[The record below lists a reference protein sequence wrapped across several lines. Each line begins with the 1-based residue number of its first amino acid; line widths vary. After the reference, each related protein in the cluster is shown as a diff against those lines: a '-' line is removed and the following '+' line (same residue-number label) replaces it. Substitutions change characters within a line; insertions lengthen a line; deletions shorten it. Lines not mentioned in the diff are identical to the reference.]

1 MKNRRIVITAIMLV
15 AVLLMGVGY
24 AAFTDD
30 LEVAG
35 DVRVGANQEEAAE
48 FKQDVYFDNA
58 RIDPYPS
65 TDANNPAKITTSILA
80 DSHSDAKDKI
90 DISIGETGLN
100 SAGQKVVILV
110 DIVNES
116 DVYGAHITLGT
127 PVITMS
133 EGSDENLF
141 KVECGID
148 NASISKSVDPSNLS
162 KSTVTITIT
171 LLRTPTAS
179 EHGTFTVGFTATS
192 TGVETIT
199 P

>member
-35 DVRVGANQEEAAE
+35 DVRVGANQTEAAE

-58 RIDPYPS
+58 RIDNS
-65 TDANNPAKITTSILA
+65 ATTANNPAKITTSILA
-80 DSHSDAKDKI
+80 DSHSDANDKI

-100 SAGQKVVILV
+100 SAGQKAVILV

-116 DVYGAHITLGT
+116 TIYGADITLGT
-127 PVITMS
+127 PTITMA
-133 EGSDENLF
+133 EGSDDLF
-141 KVECGID
+141 DVKCVID
-148 NASISKSVDPSNLS
+148 NASIAKSVDASNLS

-192 TGVETIT
+192 TGVETIA